1 MPGQL
6 YRTNPSAAAL
16 TRPTVWNRVGVA
28 PDAREGAATAA
39 TRPAAVAV
47 TRVLRDKERGGGGCM
62 WPSLAGG
69 DGTGAGCGARPGMLS
84 TASTACTAGTAR
96 ERSHTPLALF
106 KVTAAHVSVN
116 LCSMSPDLR

>member
-16 TRPTVWNRVGVA
+16 TRPAVWNRVGVEV
-28 PDAREGAATAA
+28 DAREGAATAA

-62 WPSLAGG
+62 WPSFQGG
-69 DGTGAGCGARPGMLS
+69 DGRSGVRGPPRNAQYGPYGPYGTGALPHPWR
-84 TASTACTAGTAR
+84 
-96 ERSHTPLALF
+96 
-106 KVTAAHVSVN
+106 
-116 LCSMSPDLR
+116 CSK

>member
-16 TRPTVWNRVGVA
+16 TRPAVWNRVGGEV
-28 PDAREGAATAA
+28 DAREGAATAA

-62 WPSLAGG
+62 WPSFEGG
-69 DGTGAGCGARPGMLS
+69 DGRSGVRCPPRNAQYGPYGTGALPHAWR
-84 TASTACTAGTAR
+84 
-96 ERSHTPLALF
+96 
-106 KVTAAHVSVN
+106 
-116 LCSMSPDLR
+116 CSK